1 MAATEPQDQ
10 APTPPAPTPPTP
22 TRAAQAPP
30 AEPRANARKVR
41 EGLVVSD
48 GMDGTVVVAVV
59 ERVRHARYGKTVQ
72 RTKKL
77 YVDDAENS
85 AKVGDRVRVVE
96 TRPLS
101 KLKRWRLADVLER
114 AR

>member
-1 MAATEPQDQ
+1 MA
-10 APTPPAPTPPTP
+10 
-22 TRAAQAPP
+22 
-30 AEPRANARKVR
+30 VI
-41 EGLVVSD
+41 
-48 GMDGTVVVAVV
+48 

-72 RTKKL
+72 RTKRL
-77 YVDDAENS
+77 YVHDAENT

-101 KLKRWRLADVLER
+101 KLKRWRLSEVLER

>member
-1 MAATEPQDQ
+1 MADQQRAEGTTE
-10 APTPPAPTPPTP
+10 
-22 TRAAQAPP
+22 
-30 AEPRANARKVR
+30 ERANARKVR

-48 GMDGTVVVAVV
+48 SMDATVVVAVID
-59 ERVRHARYGKTVQ
+59 RVRHPRYGKTVQ

-77 YVDDAENS
+77 YVHDQENT
-85 AKVGDRVRVVE
+85 AKVGDRVRVIE

-101 KLKRWRLADVLER
+101 KLKRWRLVEVLER